1 MAGDPVFWG
10 RAGVGWSREGYIVR
24 FPLWV
29 EERALFECEDELRQ
43 MIADVLAEH
52 ESVAVGLKPSVVTRT
67 ETSHDAE
74 PGELEIV
81 TARMFSP
88 DDAVALKQNVTPFL
102 ERALQSSGRLV
113 QIDEAGGEALREAFR
128 QPPQTE

>member
-1 MAGDPVFWG
+1 
-10 RAGVGWSREGYIVR
+10 
-24 FPLWV
+24 
-29 EERALFECEDELRQ
+29 

-81 TARMFSP
+81 TARMLSP
-88 DDAVALKQNVTPFL
+88 DDAVALKQNVMPFL

-128 QPPQTE
+128 QPPQTA